1 MQRERDQ
8 GISMELSYFLSVI
21 TVSEEQLNLISL
33 DQIMNQSQKTN
44 NTRFASR
51 KEQRV
56 TWLLAPLMSNRERKH
71 SKRQKLSCFWVEVNI
86 ECGIGGGDDC

>member
-21 TVSEEQLNLISL
+21 AVSEEQLNLISL

-44 NTRFASR
+44 NTRLASR
-51 KEQRV
+51 KEMRV
-56 TWLLAPLMSNRERKH
+56 TWLLAPLTRSGNTLNVKIE
-71 SKRQKLSCFWVEVNI
+71 LFLGCEVNI